1 MRSVLD
7 NIPELHQ
14 FLIIRRRKSL
24 NNVES
29 SFPFFLTDPQGL
41 LRNQVT
47 NINSPLREH
56 NGGLKLEE
64 TKDERAAAG
73 VKSASWNRD
82 LKGTYHTG

>member
-1 MRSVLD
+1 MRSVLN

-14 FLIIRRRKSL
+14 ILIVRRRKSL
-24 NNVES
+24 NDVES

-41 LRNQVT
+41 LSNQVT
-47 NINSPLREH
+47 NIDSPLREH
-56 NGGLKLEE
+56 DGGLKLEE

-73 VKSASWNRD
+73 VKSASWDRD